1 MAAAVY
7 PLAKQAF
14 LTAGIN
20 LSTDTIKCAL
30 VDTGTYTYSAAHQF
44 LTSLTGVIGTAVTMT
59 TKTVALGVFDAD
71 DTPFTA
77 VTGASIEAVVIYKDT
92 GVAGSSPLIAFID
105 GISVVPSGGDIIVV
119 WDSGANRIFA
129 L

>member
-1 MAAAVY
+1 MAAALY
-7 PLAKQAF
+7 PLAKQA
-14 LTAGIN
+14 LLSATIN
-20 LSTDTIKCAL
+20 IPTDTIKCAL
-30 VDTGTYTYSAAHQF
+30 VDTGVYTFSAAHQF
-44 LTSLTGVIGTAVTMT
+44 LSSLTGVVGTAVTMT

-71 DTPFTA
+71 DTAFTA

-92 GVAGSSPLIAFID
+92 GVAASSPLIAFID

-119 WDSGANRIFA
+119 WDSGANKIFA